1 MSYREQMQNIAN
13 SFFKTFGREAEAMEM
28 AQWAISNGL
37 WEAPRLLAVKK
48 CAEDLA
54 DAMREEYETD
64 AQGRRVRIKH
74 AARIKKNG
82 KQLTLW
88 ADIHTAKRSFIEIAL
103 QQRRQQIYGDCKQ
116 LKFDMDSFN
125 ENYNKG
131 QAIQLSFDFTDDLE
145 EEEALR
151 KLNMAN
157 AAVV

>member
-1 MSYREQMQNIAN
+1 MSYKEQMQNIAN
-13 SFFKTFGREAEAMEM
+13 GFFKAFGREAESMEM
-28 AQWAISNGL
+28 AQWAITNGL

-48 CAEDLA
+48 CAQDLS

-74 AARIKKNG
+74 AARIKRNG

-88 ADIHTAKRSFIEIAL
+88 GDIHTAKRDFIEIAL

-116 LKFDMDSFN
+116 LKYDADSFN
-125 ENYNKG
+125 ENYNRG
-131 QAIQLSFDFTDDLE
+131 LAIQLSFDFTDDLE

-151 KLNMAN
+151 KLNMAT
-157 AAVV
+157 AVTV